1 MLTVEKLTDYLA
13 VCRLL
18 SILND
23 KLETGRPDDVDDV
36 RETLA
41 ELCRRIEPEIPVIK
55 GIIAQLESAE
65 RLYLAQRAAGGR
77 PAPYPAPANDHHN
90 ATPTHPAPSLA

>member
-1 MLTVEKLTDYLA
+1 MLTVDKLTDYIA

-55 GIIAQLESAE
+55 GIIAQLEAVE
-65 RLYLAQRAAGGR
+65 KLYLAQSPGGGQ
-77 PAPYPAPANDHHN
+77 PAPYPYPANDTHSV
-90 ATPTHPAPSLA
+90 TPTAPSLA

>member
-1 MLTVEKLTDYLA
+1 MLTVDKLTDYIA

-55 GIIAQLESAE
+55 GIIAAHRQA
-65 RLYLAQRAAGGR
+65 RDAFQFTQRAGFNGS
-77 PAPYPAPANDHHN
+77 APHPHAPANDT
-90 ATPTHPAPSLA
+90 AA